1 MLELD
6 YTNVLEQ
13 TVHTNGI
20 PKVAFDKAAISS
32 RHVVEAIANAHTSG
46 KLGFGNLPDDAK
58 AVKVVNDFAQSHQYP
73 NLLLLGIGGSALGPA
88 ALDAGMNRPGSGK
101 RLVVLDNI
109 DPDFI
114 RDSLDAISAQ
124 DTIVNVIAKSG
135 VTAETMETF
144 AVVRKWM
151 IDAVGE
157 TKARDRFVIT
167 TDPVKGDLLAIAK
180 QEKYPTFEI
189 PPNIGG
195 RFSVLTPVGTLPA
208 DLLGFNLEAMM
219 EGARKGAIQARQGLF
234 ENPAL

>member
-13 TVHTNGI
+13 TIHTNGI

-32 RHVVEAIANAHTSG
+32 RHVV
-46 KLGFGNLPDDAK
+46 
-58 AVKVVNDFAQSHQYP
+58 
-73 NLLLLGIGGSALGPA
+73 
-88 ALDAGMNRPGSGK
+88 
-101 RLVVLDNI
+101 
-109 DPDFI
+109 
-114 RDSLDAISAQ
+114 
-124 DTIVNVIAKSG
+124 
-135 VTAETMETF
+135 
-144 AVVRKWM
+144 
-151 IDAVGE
+151 DAVGE

-208 DLLGFNLEAMM
+208 ALLGFNLEAMM
-219 EGARKGAIQARQGLF
+219 EGARQGGIQARQGLF
-234 ENPAL
+234 